1 MWNREILWD
10 LMRYSQVK
18 NYELFC
24 GSTGG
29 WASKIARQ
37 ERQGE
42 TELNWLGEGRVTR
55 LLDHEFLKES
65 YDWQSHAAVLCVHT
79 SHCSAAT
86 ARTHSQTNAHSGSVV
101 FHLCVCVIKTP

>member
-1 MWNREILWD
+1 MS
-10 LMRYSQVK
+10 YSAVRLGDGK
-18 NYELFC
+18 
-24 GSTGG
+24 
-29 WASKIARQ
+29 AKIALQ

-86 ARTHSQTNAHSGSVV
+86 ARTHTVKQTLTQAVW
-101 FHLCVCVIKTP
+101 FHLCVCVIKAP